1 MSNYLKQNHYLLLTL
16 VLCILSLSCSKEVD
30 VFEELT
36 EFEDSEG
43 IENPFGDENSDE
55 LDATEESSNNDE
67 TFEADFVYSNF
78 TAAFEDASLWFD
90 EAKIQIQDLQ
100 GGNFTYFASLEE
112 NSDGGLVFDVP
123 NRSGK
128 LTRIWNNDGI
138 VKAEWFGIIPN
149 DSSIDNK
156 GSFERML
163 SGKRNNTNRFSEVQ
177 FEGTYN
183 FDETVNLPTLSNLT
197 FRSVGSEKAEFTSDN
212 LYIIFTTG
220 FTEKWTNF
228 SMYGIKTSSS
238 MNDRLN
244 ESIGNSATLWAFG
257 EGGGENHYYE
267 DCEFTA
273 PNVYTNGMKY
283 YGDTTD
289 DYNNITFKNCYFH
302 DCGRFAIEIFGVR
315 IPNYNPELAAIKNV
329 TFDGGRVERT
339 GTMGQLGISIV
350 QSIQNVTIKNMVLGD
365 NNSSLELGAN
375 NVKVHNNEFFG
386 DDNAMSFGGI
396 YDDLDNPMYLQTDL

>member
-1 MSNYLKQNHYLLLTL
+1 
-16 VLCILSLSCSKEVD
+16 
-30 VFEELT
+30 
-36 EFEDSEG
+36 
-43 IENPFGDENSDE
+43 
-55 LDATEESSNNDE
+55 
-67 TFEADFVYSNF
+67 
-78 TAAFEDASLWFD
+78 
-90 EAKIQIQDLQ
+90 
-100 GGNFTYFASLEE
+100 
-112 NSDGGLVFDVP
+112 
-123 NRSGK
+123 
-128 LTRIWNNDGI
+128 
-138 VKAEWFGIIPN
+138 
-149 DSSIDNK
+149 
-156 GSFERML
+156 
-163 SGKRNNTNRFSEVQ
+163 
-177 FEGTYN
+177 
-183 FDETVNLPTLSNLT
+183 
-197 FRSVGSEKAEFTSDN
+197 
-212 LYIIFTTG
+212 
-220 FTEKWTNF
+220 
-228 SMYGIKTSSS
+228 

-396 YDDLDNPMYLQTDL
+396 YDDLDNPMYLQTDYEIYENTGEVSGGLSFIAVENLNFHDNDWTFNTSFYFNNVRNVSFISDIIRIRGYTNWGGGTVIPTMQFFNTVENIRLEKSYYEYLNTSTFSSNSSIMSLVNSEVHIQSQSSFTINSAQTLRDVSVYLNGSLVNILNK